1 MQRIFLTVSL
11 SLLLMIG
18 LVFIP
23 HPSEAIDKKDTDLSP
38 SQVKDYS
45 SHAKQLSSSCG
56 LSQSEI
62 NRLFIHFGKLDL
74 SAALPAL
81 KNVSA
86 ELGHIENHA
95 INGQMT
101 EKERQQWVAKIND
114 GLELLQLK
122 ADFYMKT
129 DDGTKPLSL
138 NTLVS
143 KQTLEDTQPIII
155 NIYDTHNKKLADLL
169 IKPQT
174 LQQVSSVLKHTAL

>member
-1 MQRIFLTVSL
+1 
-11 SLLLMIG
+11 MIG

-143 KQTLEDTQPIII
+143 KQTLEDGFGMAVGRGATAIP
-155 NIYDTHNKKLADLL
+155 LACRPYQFRLNPHRFSDSL
-169 IKPQT
+169 IDSPET
-174 LQQVSSVLKHTAL
+174 GLA